1 MIKKISNEL
10 NSKAVLDRLNESDKL
25 IESLSEQIKKS
36 SEEIE
41 NTASKSDI
49 DSLKQKLTSAEA
61 RMDEIENGK

>member
-41 NTASKSDI
+41 NTASKSDM
-49 DSLKQKLTSAEA
+49 DSLKQKLTSTEA

>member
-41 NTASKSDI
+41 NAASKSDM
-49 DSLKQKLTSAEA
+49 DSLKQKLTSTEA

>member
-1 MIKKISNEL
+1 MIKQISNEL

-41 NTASKSDI
+41 NTASKSDL

>member
-41 NTASKSDI
+41 NAASKSDM
-49 DSLKQKLTSAEA
+49 DSLKQKLTSTLA

>member
-10 NSKAVLDRLNESDKL
+10 NSKAVLDRLNASDKL

-49 DSLKQKLTSAEA
+49 DSLKQKLTSTEA